1 MGIRKVCLS
10 QHQTV
15 GKRKLG
21 FSSDLEKEG
30 MLVGV
35 LKFKLMSLTFSS
47 FGFPAVFLVTGVF
60 PSKKSSCVFHG
71 VLQGNYQGFAE
82 RGC

>member
-15 GKRKLG
+15 CKRKWG

-35 LKFKLMSLTFSS
+35 LKFKLMSLTSSS
-47 FGFPAVFLVTGVF
+47 FGFPAVFLVTGV
-60 PSKKSSCVFHG
+60 KKSSCLFHG